1 WGTLTM
7 RRVDSNPLRIRSVR
21 DCHPCLRNNCYLC
34 LRNELLPMSQER
46 TGKVWLRG
54 PATNCTGSSVGR
66 QRKRENAGVSDGG
79 ARCSTLGV
87 VTTPGIAT
95 TTRAISAAG
104 VAAAQT
110 HVTATAWIL
119 ATCSWSTSTCLVD
132 SNESTSTITA
142 TITRCEAPR
151 HVR

>member
-66 QRKRENAGVSDGG
+66 QRERENAGVSDGG
-79 ARCSTLGV
+79 ARCSTTLAGV
-87 VTTPGIAT
+87 TIRATAT
-95 TTRAISAAG
+95 TVRVTSAAA
-104 VAAAQT
+104 VAADQT
-110 HVTATAWIL
+110 HATGSAWTL
-119 ATCSWSTSTCLVD
+119 AMCSWSTSTCLVA
-132 SNESTSTITA
+132 SNESTFTIT
-142 TITRCEAPR
+142 
-151 HVR
+151 